1 MELYKV
7 VSNKVKIGIEA
18 HLNLEAD
25 FDISVFL
32 LGENNKLI
40 SENHLLYYGSP
51 VFEKNTDYFQSLPD
65 RSIYFNSSK
74 DIKSGKDKEFDELFF
89 IDFSKINELVK
100 QIKFIIHLY
109 HDKGQGSFGNEIF
122 TKKCN
127 FNIKILDINKND
139 ILSEF
144 NLNGNYSK
152 KGAVGL
158 IDINKKESNW
168 QISESENSY
177 EGKLPELLKIYT

>member
-7 VSNKVKIGIEA
+7 VSNKIKIGIDA
-18 HLNLEAD
+18 HLNVDAD

-51 VFEKNTDYFQSLPD
+51 VFEINTDSFQSLPD
-65 RSIYFNSSK
+65 RSIYFNSSN
-74 DIKSGKDKEFDELFF
+74 DLKSGKELEFEELFF
-89 IDFSKINELVK
+89 VDFSKINELVK

-109 HDKGQGSFGNEIF
+109 HEKGQGSFGNEIF
-122 TKKCN
+122 TEKCT
-127 FNIKILDINKND
+127 FIIKVFDNNKD
-139 ILSEF
+139 EILSEF
-144 NLNGNYSK
+144 NLLGNYSN

-158 IDINKKESNW
+158 IDINKRESNW
-168 QISESENSY
+168 IISESKNSY
-177 EGKLPELLKIYT
+177 NGKLPELLKIYT

>member
-7 VSNKVKIGIEA
+7 VSNKVKIGIDA
-18 HLNLEAD
+18 HLNVDAD

-51 VFEKNTDYFQSLPD
+51 VFEINKDSFQSLPD

-74 DIKSGKDKEFDELFF
+74 DLKSGKELEFDELFF
-89 IDFSKINELVK
+89 VDFSKINELVK

-109 HDKGQGSFGNEIF
+109 HEKGQGSFGNEIF
-122 TKKCN
+122 TEKCT
-127 FNIKILDINKND
+127 FNIKVFDNNKDEILK
-139 ILSEF
+139 EF
-144 NLNGNYSK
+144 NLLGNYSN

-158 IDINKKESNW
+158 IDLKRNESNW
-168 QISESENSY
+168 QIEESKNSY
-177 EGKLPELLKIYT
+177 NGKIEELLRIYM